1 MCQTTIRRT
10 SRYTMVTVT
19 PMGLEPNIPAFYI
32 LSRLCHP
39 IITLIFFM
47 FHTIPFLHIKRP
59 LKLIK
64 DKRSNHQSASSYFK
78 MFVSISAFHIVNIA
92 RLF

>member
-47 FHTIPFLHIKRP
+47 FHTISL
-59 LKLIK
+59 
-64 DKRSNHQSASSYFK
+64 SAYK
-78 MFVSISAFHIVNIA
+78 KTA
-92 RLF
+92 